1 MEIES
6 SERAER
12 NFASQ
17 QASARETLFGMAG
30 KNYHR
35 NGSNSGRLEGK
46 VAIITGA
53 GTGIGEAIAHKFAKE
68 GARVVVSGL
77 TDDPIED
84 VVEAIHEQGGEAVA
98 FGGDISEEGAAKACV
113 NLALKQFKRLDVLV
127 NNAGVFLDNAMT
139 EDYPIEDFDCTIR
152 MNIRSAFMMT
162 RFALPHLQKSRG
174 NIISAGSESGM
185 IGLAQNTPYGGT
197 KGWMHAFMRG
207 VAVEQ
212 AQNGVRANC
221 VCPGPIDTA
230 WTHKETGPMDKE
242 MEKSLIQ
249 AVPLARRG
257 TPEEVA
263 NVYAFLASDE
273 ASYVTG
279 ALYVVDGG
287 TTIAK
292 GPVGDLVPKS
302 LRREPKGELELE
314 HSRDGLRNK
323 ETHRVKPKAK

>member
-1 MEIES
+1 MAIK
-6 SERAER
+6 
-12 NFASQ
+12 F
-17 QASARETLFGMAG
+17 FGGTGAG
-30 KNYHR
+30 KNSR
-35 NGSNSGRLEGK
+35 RLEGK
-46 VAIITGA
+46 VAIVTGA
-53 GTGIGEAIAHKFAKE
+53 GTGIGEAIAHKFARE
-68 GARVVVSGL
+68 GGRVIVCGL
-77 TDDPIED
+77 PDDPVED
-84 VVEAIHEQGGEAVA
+84 VAKAIRENKGRA
-98 FGGDISEEGAAKACV
+98 FGFGADISEEHAAKECV
-113 NLALKQFKRLDVLV
+113 DFAVRKFKQLDVLV
-127 NNAGVFLDNAMT
+127 NNAGVFLDNAIT
-139 EDYPIEDFDCTIR
+139 QDYPVADFDETIR

-162 RFALPHLQKSRG
+162 RFALPHLQKTRG

-249 AVPLARRG
+249 AVALARRG

-292 GPVGDLVPKS
+292 GPVGDLVPQR
-302 LRREPKGELELE
+302 LRKEPKGKLTLE

-323 ETHRVKPKAK
+323 KTHRIKPGKK

>member
-1 MEIES
+1 MAEAI
-6 SERAER
+6 RAK
-12 NFASQ
+12 
-17 QASARETLFGMAG
+17 G
-30 KNYHR
+30 
-35 NGSNSGRLEGK
+35 
-46 VAIITGA
+46 
-53 GTGIGEAIAHKFAKE
+53 GEAIAHGADVSDAT
-68 GARVVVSGL
+68 GAREVV
-77 TDDPIED
+77 
-84 VVEAIHEQGGEAVA
+84 
-98 FGGDISEEGAAKACV
+98 DIT
-113 NLALKQFKRLDVLV
+113 LKNFKRIDVLV
-127 NNAGVFLDNAMT
+127 NNAGVFLDTAMT
-139 EDYPIEDFDCTIR
+139 EDYPIEDFDRTIR
-152 MNIRSAFMMT
+152 MNIRSAFLMT
-162 RFALPHLQKSRG
+162 RFALPHLQKTRG
-174 NIISAGSESGM
+174 NIVSAGSESGM

-249 AVPLARRG
+249 ATSLARRG

-292 GPVGDLVPKS
+292 GPVGDLVPEP
-302 LRREPKGELELE
+302 LRKEPKGELELA
-314 HSRDGLRNK
+314 HSHDGLRNK
-323 ETHRVKPKAK
+323 ETHRIKPRK

>member
-1 MEIES
+1 MAKNNYS
-6 SERAER
+6 S
-12 NFASQ
+12 
-17 QASARETLFGMAG
+17 
-30 KNYHR
+30 
-35 NGSNSGRLEGK
+35 NGSDVGRLNGK
-46 VAIITGA
+46 VAIVTGA

-77 TDDPIED
+77 PDDPIED
-84 VVEAIHEQGGEAVA
+84 VADAIRAKGGEA
-98 FGGDISEEGAAKACV
+98 IRHGADVSDETGARELV
-113 NLALKQFKRLDVLV
+113 DVALKQFKRIDVLV
-127 NNAGVFLDNAMT
+127 NNAGVFLSTAMT
-139 EDYPIEDFDCTIR
+139 EDYRIEDFDRTIR
-152 MNIRSAFMMT
+152 MNIRSAFLMT
-162 RFALPHLQKSRG
+162 RLALPHLQKTRG

-230 WTHKETGPMDKE
+230 WTHKETGPMDTE

-249 AVPLARRG
+249 ATPLARRG

-302 LRREPKGELELE
+302 LRKEPKGELDLA
-314 HSRDGLRNK
+314 HSHDGLRNK
-323 ETHRVKPKAK
+323 ETHRIKPRK